1 MGVALRAAPVRDPDR
16 AVLVAEVVPVPV
28 GLTAAESA
36 LAARVGPAQAPVAAV
51 EAGTEPVQ
59 SDPVAEIAGI
69 PEVTAGVMPGAST
82 TVVRRGAGR

>member
-1 MGVALRAAPVRDPDR
+1 MVPVRDPDR
-16 AVLVAEVVPVPV
+16 AVLVAEVGPVPA

-36 LAARVGPAQAPVAAV
+36 LAARVGPAQAPVPAV

-69 PEVTAGVMPGAST
+69 PEVTAGVMPGATT